1 MTLERIGLLAGLLA
15 DLRHFKVSARLVS
28 PSSGEPVL
36 MVEAP
41 MSGRWFP
48 VTVTRDAQDRW
59 VFAWLGRWTAAD
71 ESAVA
76 AARIAG
82 IVR

>member
-36 MVEAP
+36 MVLAP

-48 VTVTRDAQDRW
+48 VTVTRDVHDRW
-59 VFAWLGRWTAAD
+59 VFGWLGRWVAAD

-82 IVR
+82 VVR